1 MKKLLGI
8 MVLGLLWCNVGFA
21 EIKYKKVEC
30 EDEIFI
36 DFIDND
42 KRAVLYRFF
51 PKKFNYYSG
60 EYEVVEKLTY
70 INFFSGYKADHIP
83 RVPDTCI

>member
-1 MKKLLGI
+1 MKKLSLY
-8 MVLGLLWCNVGFA
+8 VFLGLMFCNIGFA

-51 PKKFNYYSG
+51 LKTHITFLQQFLKKYIHPYLS
-60 EYEVVEKLTY
+60 EHCQEKHLKGKKN
-70 INFFSGYKADHIP
+70 I
-83 RVPDTCI
+83 

>member
-1 MKKLLGI
+1 MKKLSLYI
-8 MVLGLLWCNVGFA
+8 FLVLMWCNVGFA

-42 KRAVLYRFF
+42 ISNAIDSYLEFLELY
-51 PKKFNYYSG
+51 PKSIYYDDVRLRLRELAS
-60 EYEVVEKLTY
+60 
-70 INFFSGYKADHIP
+70 
-83 RVPDTCI
+83 

>member
-1 MKKLLGI
+1 MF
-8 MVLGLLWCNVGFA
+8 CNIGFA

-51 PKKFNYYSG
+51 PKKNLSQIC
-60 EYEVVEKLTY
+60 
-70 INFFSGYKADHIP
+70 INH
-83 RVPDTCI
+83 V